1 MGPVIVEPED
11 IDGLVEEVSENCGCS
26 RSHKVGLRSFEVV
39 NGHAG
44 EAVARALER
53 VGGVDAVVV
62 VVDRVT
68 LDVLGR
74 EVARALSSS
83 GMSAKAIEV
92 SKADEAN
99 VALVERALA
108 ESEAAVAVGG
118 GTVID
123 VCKLASFRA
132 GRPFVSVPTA
142 LSHDGIASPV
152 ASIWLG
158 GKPHR
163 TSVLAREP
171 VAVVADVAVMRS
183 SPRRLTAAGV
193 GDLLAKVT
201 ALKDWELGRD
211 IKGEEVCEAAFK
223 LEEMAIERALA
234 FVAGGMRDHEGLL
247 EGLVYSGL
255 AMSLVGSSR
264 PASGSEHL
272 ISHYIDGKG
281 RSKGLHGEQV
291 AMATVAMALYHSE
304 VNSGNWWRDE
314 RLSWRGIR
322 RSMEAAGLPLGL
334 AEIGV
339 GEAEGVEA
347 VVNAADLRPERF
359 TVLHMVRPTESEA
372 LSILRRSGLC

>member
-1 MGPVIVEPED
+1 MIAEPED
-11 IDGLVEEVSENCGCS
+11 IDDLIESVSKTCSCS
-26 RSHKVGLRSFEVV
+26 RSHGVGLRSLEVV

-53 VGGVDAVVV
+53 IGGAERVAV

-74 EVARALSSS
+74 EVAGALSSS
-83 GMSAKAIEV
+83 GIGVKVLEV
-92 SKADEAN
+92 SRADEAN
-99 VALVERALA
+99 VALVERTLA
-108 ESEAAVAVGG
+108 DSEASVAVGG

-123 VCKLASFRA
+123 VCKLASFRS

-158 GKPHR
+158 GKAHR

-171 VAVVADVAVMRS
+171 VAVVADVAVLRS

-193 GDLLAKVT
+193 GDLLSKVT

-211 IKGEEVCEAAFK
+211 HAGEEVCEAAYR
-223 LEEMAIERALA
+223 LEEMAVERAMA
-234 FVAGGMRDHEGLL
+234 FVAGGMGDHEGLL
-247 EGLVYSGL
+247 EGLVLSGL

-272 ISHYIDGKG
+272 ISHYIDGMG
-281 RSKGLHGEQV
+281 RSRGLHGEQV
-291 AMATVAMALYHSE
+291 ALGTVAMALYHSE
-304 VNSGNWWRDE
+304 VNSENWWRDE
-314 RLSWRGIR
+314 RMSWRGIR
-322 RSMEAAGLPLGL
+322 RAMEAAGLPLTL

-359 TVLHMVRPTESEA
+359 TVLHVRRPSGPEA
-372 LSILRRSGLC
+372 LSLLRRSGLC